1 MTGKTVVVV
10 SPLISLMHDQCVRLA
25 KHGISACFLGSG
37 QPDKSVEGKAMA
49 GAYSIVYVCPETFT
63 RVIPSLQVLA
73 RGRGIALF
81 AVDEAHCISK
91 WGHDFRPEYRR
102 LSVIREKFRMDANEG
117 SRRTIPIMALT
128 ATATERV
135 RADILESL
143 GIDKT
148 GPKIIVTTLFRP
160 NLKFS
165 VHHSKT
171 TRCASYQADFKELIE
186 MYGNYR
192 QDMPVSRDSGQQNSS
207 RIVIDV
213 IMSPSAQTNQT
224 CKTSLPDGKSGT
236 SSQNCLQSNSF
247 HATESE
253 AEEDEEDM
261 ERTQGDFDGGC
272 AEFPSGG
279 PSTEAEPKYNHLDGD
294 CELFGCG
301 PTIIYMPTRKETER
315 LASFLSTCSVKAAAY
330 HAKLPKGHLKQ
341 VHQQF
346 LSGTLQVVVSTIAF
360 GMGIDKANVRNV
372 IHYGWPQSL
381 EAYYQEAGRAG
392 RDGLVSNCKL
402 YCDMTVLPSLLPSRR
417 DAAQAQ
423 NALNMLSQCFRYGLA
438 TSKCRVSI
446 LLQHFGE
453 DFQDR
458 QCKMCDVCLHGP
470 PPWENLT
477 KEAMSLLD
485 LLNQQSVS
493 LKGLLNEASPTS
505 KNKGLLSTNNKR
517 KHSFL
522 CADKL
527 STKSLTMVL
536 REQASQRSQLW
547 WRGFIRFLLDQG
559 YIRETNDVIGPPTK
573 GKLMVQTLKF
583 PEITSHGLIF
593 LQNCQNHAI
602 TNECEGLLNETLG
615 VLPPLIAH
623 PEGDMI
629 QARNEH
635 DLEEYKDG
643 KDWGRGWANAEI
655 RKKRLKRFQDF
666 KRTKGK
672 KKSRRMEQTRRG
684 RKFAEIGQK

>member
-1 MTGKTVVVV
+1 MCTT
-10 SPLISLMHDQCVRLA
+10 C

-330 HAKLPKGHLKQ
+330 HAKVTKWFYVCFMQLQNRKLIFALCNRENKMRLTSAGCFFMTHSLFELLHPFPVDESKT
-341 VHQQF
+341 
-346 LSGTLQVVVSTIAF
+346 SGALAIFQTL
-360 GMGIDKANVRNV
+360 
-372 IHYGWPQSL
+372 L
-381 EAYYQEAGRAG
+381 RAG
-392 RDGLVSNCKL
+392 EGYFL
-402 YCDMTVLPSLLPSRR
+402 T
-417 DAAQAQ
+417 
-423 NALNMLSQCFRYGLA
+423 
-438 TSKCRVSI
+438 
-446 LLQHFGE
+446 FG
-453 DFQDR
+453 
-458 QCKMCDVCLHGP
+458 V
-470 PPWENLT
+470 
-477 KEAMSLLD
+477 
-485 LLNQQSVS
+485 
-493 LKGLLNEASPTS
+493 
-505 KNKGLLSTNNKR
+505 
-517 KHSFL
+517 
-522 CADKL
+522 
-527 STKSLTMVL
+527 
-536 REQASQRSQLW
+536 
-547 WRGFIRFLLDQG
+547 
-559 YIRETNDVIGPPTK
+559 
-573 GKLMVQTLKF
+573 
-583 PEITSHGLIF
+583 
-593 LQNCQNHAI
+593 
-602 TNECEGLLNETLG
+602 
-615 VLPPLIAH
+615 
-623 PEGDMI
+623 
-629 QARNEH
+629 
-635 DLEEYKDG
+635 
-643 KDWGRGWANAEI
+643 
-655 RKKRLKRFQDF
+655 
-666 KRTKGK
+666 
-672 KKSRRMEQTRRG
+672 
-684 RKFAEIGQK
+684 